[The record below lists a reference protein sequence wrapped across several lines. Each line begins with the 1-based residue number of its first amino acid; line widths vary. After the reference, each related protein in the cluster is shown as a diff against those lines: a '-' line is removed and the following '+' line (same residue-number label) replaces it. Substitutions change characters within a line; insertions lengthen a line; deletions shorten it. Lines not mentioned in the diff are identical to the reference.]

1 MVQAARGGARGR
13 ARLSRIFAV
22 LPGAQTTARTSSRP
36 SAPQGSDVGVC
47 PAWAPSFR
55 VARFGRI
62 VRGMSEAETAAKWAE
77 RVRVWRASG
86 ASAATFAAGQGF
98 AASTLRWWDSKLT
111 QAAKPRVAMARVV
124 RRAAGRPEAAE
135 VAATSSGAT
144 PSASALTL
152 EVDGARIVVR
162 RGFDAEL
169 LRQLVQAI
177 GGAR

>member
-1 MVQAARGGARGR
+1 MRQALASKLNR
-13 ARLSRIFAV
+13 AK
-22 LPGAQTTARTSSRP
+22 PTAFH
-36 SAPQGSDVGVC
+36 APC
-47 PAWAPSFR
+47 
-55 VARFGRI
+55 
-62 VRGMSEAETAAKWAE
+62 
-77 RVRVWRASG
+77 WRASG
-86 ASAATFAAGQGF
+86 ASAVSFAADQGF